1 MLVAVVPLLDSIWLI
16 VAVLTVSVT
25 FLANGISLNTAL
37 CNDLVRRPQD
47 AGTAVALFTLG
58 ANLIG
63 VVSPIVTGY
72 VVSATGNFNAAFVL
86 AGFALLGGV
95 TVLLAMIKGG
105 IGAEQPSA

>member
-1 MLVAVVPLLDSIWLI
+1 
-16 VAVLTVSVT
+16 
-25 FLANGISLNTAL
+25 
-37 CNDLVRRPQD
+37 
-47 AGTAVALFTLG
+47 LG